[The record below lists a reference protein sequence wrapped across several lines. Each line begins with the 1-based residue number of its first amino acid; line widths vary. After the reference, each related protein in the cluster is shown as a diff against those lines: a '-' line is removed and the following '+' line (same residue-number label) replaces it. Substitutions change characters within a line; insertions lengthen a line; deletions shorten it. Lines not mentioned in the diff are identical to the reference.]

1 MEKDNTIILATVLL
15 PSIICLATAIALAA
29 QQRRARDTLPAAPTV
44 IINQQINSQ
53 SVNNDIPLQPQPT
66 HIHAPVPR
74 VGMAPINNLP
84 SVEWRGHSTRKTFC
98 HSLKTS
104 PFYHPLIHHQLYQL
118 YPLYCSISLPSFR
131 RHPCW
136 VSHSILVGLK
146 LLQQAPHSRIQ
157 QCQS

>member
-84 SVEWRGHSTRKTFC
+84 SVE
-98 HSLKTS
+98 
-104 PFYHPLIHHQLYQL
+104 
-118 YPLYCSISLPSFR
+118 
-131 RHPCW
+131 
-136 VSHSILVGLK
+136 
-146 LLQQAPHSRIQ
+146 
-157 QCQS
+157 